1 MGRQYGFETRDKA
14 EELYIVQGCTLE
26 QVAAIT
32 GVSLSQIK
40 AWSTTDNWK
49 ERREE
54 YRLGIQEIRSNTIRL
69 RRELIANALATKDP
83 QAVYAAAS
91 FERLAQYAEKQA
103 VSDMTIDRQAA
114 PAQAEA
120 EAIADREIRTP
131 QDAITALQDA
141 AQSRLYLMLSQP
153 DQLTLAAIKDLKQV
167 MALIDELADKYK
179 PEDKGSSQ
187 KGLSD
192 EAAEEIRAKILGVKV
207 MK

>member
-1 MGRQYGFETRDKA
+1 MRRQYGFETRDKA

-54 YRLGIQEIRSNTIRL
+54 YRLGIQ
-69 RRELIANALATKDP
+69 ANALATKDP